1 MIINSSNVAAQW
13 SSRHCV
19 STAILAS
26 LSGLQSSGKGVS
38 SYHSWMEN
46 PSAVCL
52 DVLKTVASGWRQ
64 ADCLT
69 ANVENNN
76 KPWLVKVLWQ
86 NAMKAKVFCTELG
99 HSVVVLIA
107 MFSLAFWKKVI
118 FNTKWQVDGHRN
130 NIESS
135 KNIYLGCH
143 SSWTSSTT
151 GIELKL
157 STKVKSHLPVL

>member
-107 MFSLAFWKKVI
+107 MFSLAFWKKSFSI
-118 FNTKWQVDGHRN
+118 QNDKWMDTETILNQA
-130 NIESS
+130 
-135 KNIYLGCH
+135 KIYIWDVTVLGLH
-143 SSWTSSTT
+143 QQL
-151 GIELKL
+151 ELN
-157 STKVKSHLPVL
+157 